1 VLASQVTARSTRR
14 RGRSELAPTASVSG
28 DRQASR

>member
-1 VLASQVTARSTRR
+1 VDTRR
-14 RGRSELAPTASVSG
+14 RGGSELTPTASVSG